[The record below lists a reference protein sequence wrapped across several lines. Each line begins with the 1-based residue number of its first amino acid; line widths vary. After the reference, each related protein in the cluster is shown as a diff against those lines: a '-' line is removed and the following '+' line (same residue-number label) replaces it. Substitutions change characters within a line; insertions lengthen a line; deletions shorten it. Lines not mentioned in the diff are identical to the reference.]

1 MDTGAEC
8 RIHAAEFLVQA
19 KREPEREAHLIS
31 MSESWFRLA
40 NQAERIQALIDH
52 ARPVIPRNPNL
63 DVSLSSAEWK
73 WKRPCP
79 A

>member
-40 NQAERIQALIDH
+40 NQAERIQALIDQ

-63 DVSLSSAEWK
+63 VV
-73 WKRPCP
+73 R
-79 A
+79 